1 MKAIKFTLSGNA
13 AFFKKPEF
21 NSYYYFTYGQIHRVA
36 LLGIFG
42 AMLGLGGY
50 NQQKESKSEYPEF
63 YSELNDIKVAIVPRS
78 EKGYFAKK
86 VQIFNNSTGF
96 ASFEAGGNLIVKEQ
110 WLEQPAWDIY
120 VLLDGNEWSEKIVQA
135 LEKKESIY
143 TLYLG
148 KNDHLANI
156 SDVEKVNLSK
166 PVEASIEV
174 ISLCYKKDVR
184 MMKESSGPI
193 IKTKSEIKTFWQY
206 EEDLP
211 KGLTLQTNHYE
222 LDRLLMTNAKVE
234 IITNNESFWQL
245 EGSTGA
251 VIQFI

>member
-21 NSYYYFTYGQIHRVA
+21 NSYYYFTYGQIHRVV
-36 LLGIFG
+36 LLGMFG

-50 NQQKESKSEYPEF
+50 NKQKDCQSEYPEF
-63 YSELNDIKVAIVPRS
+63 YSKLNDIKVAIVPNG
-78 EKGYFAKK
+78 EKGHFVKK
-86 VQIFNNSTGF
+86 IQAFNNSTGF

-110 WLEQPAWDIY
+110 WLENPSWDIY
-120 VLLDGNEWSEKIVQA
+120 VLLDGNEWSEKIAQA

-166 PVEASIEV
+166 LVGNLEEV
-174 ISLCYKKDVR
+174 ISLCHKKNVKIA
-184 MMKESSGPI
+184 KESRGPI
-193 IKTKSEIKTFWQY
+193 IKMKSEIKIFWQY

-211 KGLTLQTNHYE
+211 NKLTLQTNHYE
-222 LDRLLMTNAKVE
+222 LDRLLLTNAKVE
-234 IITNNESFWQL
+234 IVTDNESFWQL
-245 EGSTGA
+245 EGNKRA

>member
-1 MKAIKFTLSGNA
+1 MKAIKFTLSGTA

-36 LLGIFG
+36 LLGMFG

-50 NQQKESKSEYPEF
+50 NQQHDSKSEYPEF

-86 VQIFNNSTGF
+86 VQTFNNSTGF

-110 WLEQPAWDIY
+110 WLEHPSWDIY
-120 VLLDGNEWSEKIVQA
+120 VLLDGNKWSEKIAQA
-135 LEKKESIY
+135 LSRKESVY

-156 SDVEKVNLSK
+156 SDSEIVNLSK
-166 PVEASIEV
+166 PIEASMEV
-174 ISLCYKKDVR
+174 VSLCHKKDVR
-184 MMKESSGPI
+184 TVKEPRGPI

-211 KGLTLQTNHYE
+211 NGLTLQTNHYE
-222 LDRLLMTNAKVE
+222 LDRFLLTNAKVE

-245 EGSTGA
+245 EGSKGA

>member
-1 MKAIKFTLSGNA
+1 MRAIKFTLSGTA

-36 LLGIFG
+36 LLGMFG

-50 NQQKESKSEYPEF
+50 NQQKYSQSEYPEF
-63 YSELNDIKVAIVPRS
+63 YSELNDIKVAIVPRG

-86 VQIFNNSTGF
+86 IQTFNNSTGF

-110 WLEQPAWDIY
+110 WLEHPSWDIY
-120 VLLDGNEWSEKIVQA
+120 VLLNENQWSEKIAQA
-135 LEKKESIY
+135 LEKKESIH

-156 SDVEKVNLSK
+156 SDVVMVNLAK
-166 PVEASIEV
+166 PIDDLMEV
-174 ISLCYKKDVR
+174 VSLCFKNNVR
-184 MMKESSGPI
+184 IVKESSGPI
-193 IKTKSEIKTFWQY
+193 IKTKSEIKTLWQY

-211 KGLTLQTNHYE
+211 NKLTLQTNHYE
-222 LDRLLMTNAKVE
+222 VDRFLLTNAKVE
-234 IITNNESFWQL
+234 SITSNEDFWQL
-245 EGSTGA
+245 AECKGA
-251 VIQFI
+251 IIQFI